1 MKKLKLVI
9 GLILTAGL
17 LFSTGCKH
25 SSNDTSSD
33 TSNGTNTEQ
42 TSGTQKET
50 TENDEEENQN
60 EEENNDTNVPKA
72 QVGDFEIGS
81 TSVEMAKNMAIG
93 WNLGNTLDATTDYT
107 DSNGTYHFT
116 QNSGLNTETNW
127 GMPETTKAMI
137 TAIKN
142 AGFKTIRI
150 PVSWHNHI
158 TDTNNYTIDSSW
170 MARVKEVVDYAYS
183 QNMCVII
190 NIHHDNMAISKM
202 TDYYGFALTDDE
214 TINTKSK
221 TYIEKIWT
229 QIATTFASYDNKL
242 VFEVLNE
249 PRDINGEFATEKSYT
264 NNSEWW
270 SNQQTTMDII
280 TAYEQVAVDA
290 IRAVS
295 GNENRYLM
303 VPGYA
308 ASGSDSSMLALYTM
322 PTDTATDKLILS
334 GHAYSPYAFAMSDTT
349 DTTFDA
355 SDKSSLDSIFSYLKT
370 NYTDKGIGV
379 VMGEASASD
388 KNNLSDR
395 VAWSTYYFTKAL
407 ESKIPVVLWDNM
419 VTVANGGNISSGECH
434 GYYNRKENTWYFPTM
449 IEAMM
454 SAVYGENYT
463 TN

>member
-1 MKKLKLVI
+1 MKKLKLVL
-9 GLILTAGL
+9 GLILTVGL
-17 LFSTGCKH
+17 LFSTGCK
-25 SSNDTSSD
+25 NSSD
-33 TSNGTNTEQ
+33 DSTNSSTNSTSTT
-42 TSGTQKET
+42 TTTDPTKE
-50 TENDEEENQN
+50 EAEEEQ
-60 EEENNDTNVPKA
+60 EEETGDTNVPKA
-72 QVGDFEIGS
+72 TVGDFEIGS
-81 TSVEMAKNMAIG
+81 TSVAMAQNMAIG

-107 DSNGTYHFT
+107 DSNGTFHFT
-116 QNSGLNTETNW
+116 QNSGINTETNW
-127 GMPETTKAMI
+127 GMPKTTKTMI
-137 TAIKN
+137 TAVKD

-202 TDYYGFALTDDE
+202 TDYYGFALTDDT

-221 TYIEKIWT
+221 SYIEKIWT
-229 QIATTFASYDNKL
+229 QIATTFADYDNKL

-249 PRDINGEFATEKSYT
+249 PRDINGEFATAKSYT

-270 SNQQTTMDII
+270 SNQKTTMDII

-295 GNENRYLM
+295 GNEDRYLM

-308 ASGSDSSMLALYTM
+308 ASGSDNSMLALYTM
-322 PTDTATDKLILS
+322 PTDSATDKLILS
-334 GHAYSPYAFAMSDTT
+334 AHAYSPYNFAMSSSADS
-349 DTTFDA
+349 TFDTA
-355 SDKSSLDSIFSYLKT
+355 DQTSLDSLFSYLKT
-370 NYTDKGIGV
+370 NYTDNGIGV

-388 KNNLSDR
+388 KNNLSER
-395 VAWSTYYFTKAL
+395 VKWATYYFTKAQNA
-407 ESKIPVVLWDNM
+407 SIPVVLWDNM
-419 VTVANGGNISSGECH
+419 VTVANGGDIDSGECH

-454 SAVYGENYT
+454 VAVYGENYT
-463 TN
+463 SN

>member
-1 MKKLKLVI
+1 MKKLKLVL
-9 GLILTAGL
+9 GLILTVGL

-33 TSNGTNTEQ
+33 TSNGTNTEK

-50 TENDEEENQN
+50 TENDEEEEQN
-60 EEENNDTNVPKA
+60 EEEENNDTNVPKA

-81 TSVEMAKNMAIG
+81 TSVAMAQNMAIG

-107 DSNGTYHFT
+107 DDNGTFHWT
-116 QNSGLNTETNW
+116 NNAGNNTETNW
-127 GMPETTKAMI
+127 GMPKTTKAMI

-158 TDTNNYTIDSSW
+158 TDTSNYTIDSSW
-170 MARVKEVVDYAYS
+170 MARVKEVVDYAYN

-202 TDYYGFALTDDE
+202 TDYYGFALTDNS
-214 TINTKSK
+214 TIQTKSK
-221 TYIEKIWT
+221 SYIEKIWT
-229 QIATTFASYDNKL
+229 QIATTFASYDNRL

-249 PRDINGEFATEKSYT
+249 PRDIGGEWTGNEWWT
-264 NNSEWW
+264 NNSAVFEV
-270 SNQQTTMDII
+270 I
-280 TAYEQVAVDA
+280 TAYEKVAIDA

-295 GNENRYLM
+295 GNEDRYLM

-308 ASGSDSSMLALYTM
+308 ASGSDNSMLALYTM

-334 GHAYSPYAFAMSDTT
+334 AHAYSPYAFAMSDTT
-349 DTTFDA
+349 DTTFDSA
-355 SDKSSLDSIFSYLKT
+355 DKTSLDSIFSYLKT
-370 NYTDKGIGV
+370 NYTDNGIGV

-395 VAWSTYYFTKAL
+395 VAWATYYFTKAL
-407 ESKIPVVLWDNM
+407 EAYIPVVLWDNM

-434 GYYNRKENTWYFPTM
+434 GYYNRNENTWYFPTM

-454 SAVYGENYT
+454 LAVYGESYT
-463 TN
+463 SD